1 MKKENYGSAVNFTDS
16 DNNWTAAEFNNVN
29 KDNGAFDA
37 HWGAEKPMTI
47 GPPFTEETV
56 TII

>member
-1 MKKENYGSAVNFTDS
+1 MLLRNGVQTYNMKKELIMVQPNFTDS

-37 HWGAEKPMTI
+37 HWRAENL
-47 GPPFTEETV
+47 
-56 TII
+56 